1 MRRTV
6 AACLVLSIV
15 FFMGSGKPLPDPESL
30 AAAKRAAAEKYQRTI
45 QAGDARTA
53 AQGLLK
59 ASGQTEAE
67 AEQAAILLVAADVAA
82 KGGEVRLAF
91 QAIDEL
97 EGNFEIDALHYKAAC
112 LESAAR
118 TARSNEIR
126 TAVVHWSIDLMREAT
141 AARQFEAAADAAKA
155 GQTALAKVRDP
166 ALRKQFGNQRRLFE
180 QQRKAYETAGKIVAD
195 AVAALAKQPD
205 DPAANEVMGKH
216 VAATEGDWPKVL
228 IHFAKAGDAELRAAA
243 QHEAKAAD
251 KDGPRI
257 ELADLWWNIAD
268 GVELSEHRAAFRS
281 RAIYWYRRALPSL
294 TGLVKVRATKR
305 IEEVEGASGKPRG
318 KDDPA
323 DKLAEVVLSPTAAI
337 KLVSI
342 PSSADGSVKRFWLGQ
357 TEVSQKQWLALM
369 PTNPSQQ
376 NRSDRLPV
384 HGIGPDDAAAFCEKL
399 NALKTRFVFRLPTKD
414 EWFHALEAG
423 DRDATAKLAW
433 PASND
438 FAWSKENAGGSYD
451 FHPVGDKKPNRW
463 GLFDML
469 GNCWEWCADGKD
481 YGMCSFDDFSQ
492 RQVAQYVIRR
502 EPYPNVRREHWG
514 GIGLRVAADLR

>member
-6 AACLVLSIV
+6 AACWGVLAV
-15 FFMGSGKPLPDPESL
+15 LLTGSGKPLPDAESL
-30 AAAKRAAAEKYQRTI
+30 AEAKRAAAQKYQRTI
-45 QAGDARTA
+45 AASDARTA

-59 ASGQTEAE
+59 ASDQTEAE

-97 EGNFEIDALHYKAAC
+97 EGTFEIDALSFKAGC

-118 TARSNEIR
+118 AARTNEIR

-141 AARQFEAAADAAKA
+141 AARQFDAALSAAKA
-155 GQTALAKVRDP
+155 GQTALAKVRD
-166 ALRKQFGNQRRLFE
+166 AGLRKEFGNQRRLFE
-180 QQRKAYETAGKIVAD
+180 QQRKAYETAGKTVAD
-195 AVAALAKQPD
+195 AIAALARQPD

-216 VAATEGDWPKVL
+216 LAATEGDWPKVL
-228 IHFAKAGDAELRAAA
+228 AHFAKAGDAELRAAA
-243 QHEAKAAD
+243 DREAQASE
-251 KDGPRI
+251 KDGPRL

-268 GVELSEHRAAFRS
+268 GVDLPEHRSAFRS
-281 RAIYWYRRALPSL
+281 RAVHWYRRALPVL
-294 TGLVKVRATKR
+294 TGLVKARATKR
-305 IEEVEGASGKPRG
+305 IEEIEGVASRG
-318 KDDPA
+318 KAADPA
-323 DKLAEVVLSPTAAI
+323 DRLAEVVLSPTASLR
-337 KLVSI
+337 LVLI
-342 PSSADGSVKRFWLGQ
+342 PPSADGAVKRFWLGQ
-357 TEVSQKQWLALM
+357 TEVTQRQWLALM
-369 PTNPSQQ
+369 PANPSQQ
-376 NRSDRLPV
+376 IRSDRLPV
-384 HGIGPDDAAAFCEKL
+384 HGIGPEDAAAFCEKL
-399 NALKTRFVFRLPTKD
+399 NALKSRFVFRLPTRE

-423 DRDATAKLAW
+423 DAEATGKLVW

-481 YGMCSFDDFSQ
+481 YGMCSFDDFSK
-492 RQVAQYVIRR
+492 RQVDQYVVRR
-502 EPYPNVRREHWG
+502 EPYPNVQREHWG
-514 GIGLRVAADLR
+514 GISMRVAADLR

>member
-6 AACLVLSIV
+6 AACWGVLAV
-15 FFMGSGKPLPDPESL
+15 LLTGSGKPLPDEESL
-30 AAAKRAAAEKYQRTI
+30 AAAKRAAAQKYQRTI
-45 QAGDARTA
+45 ATSDARTA

-59 ASGQTEAE
+59 ASDQTEAE

-97 EGNFEIDALHYKAAC
+97 EGTFEIDALPLKAAC

-118 TARSNEIR
+118 SARTNEIR

-141 AARQFEAAADAAKA
+141 AARQFEAAQTAAKA
-155 GQTALAKVRDP
+155 GQSALAKVRDA
-166 ALRKQFGNQRRLFE
+166 ALRKEFGSQRRLFE
-180 QQRKAYETAGKIVAD
+180 LQRKTYETAGKTVAD

-216 VAATEGDWPKVL
+216 LAATEGDWPKVL
-228 IHFAKAGDAELRAAA
+228 VHFAKAGDAELRAAA
-243 QHEAKAAD
+243 EREAKAAD
-251 KDGPRI
+251 KDGPRV

-268 GVELSEHRAAFRS
+268 GVDLPEYRVAFRS
-281 RAIYWYRRALPSL
+281 RAVYWYRRALPAL
-294 TGLVKVRATKR
+294 TGLVKMRATKR
-305 IEEVEGASGKPRG
+305 IEEAEGGAVRG
-318 KDDPA
+318 KAADAA
-323 DKLAEVVLSPTAAI
+323 DKLVEIPLSPTASLR
-337 KLVSI
+337 LVVI
-342 PSSADGSVKRFWLGQ
+342 PPSADGGVKRFWLGQ
-357 TEVSQKQWLALM
+357 TEVTQQQWLALM
-369 PTNPSQQ
+369 PLNPSVQT
-376 NRSDRLPV
+376 RSDRLPV
-384 HGIGPDDAAAFCEKL
+384 HGIGPQDAAAFCEKL
-399 NALKTRFVFRLPTKD
+399 NTLKTRFIFRLPTKE

-423 DRDATAKLAW
+423 DRDAAAKLDW

-438 FAWSKENAGGSYD
+438 YAWSKENAGGSYD

-481 YGMCSFDDFSQ
+481 YGMCSFDDFSR
-492 RQVAQYVIRR
+492 RQVDQYIVRR
-502 EPYPNVRREHWG
+502 EPYPNVQRQHWG
-514 GIGLRVAADLR
+514 GISLRVAADLR